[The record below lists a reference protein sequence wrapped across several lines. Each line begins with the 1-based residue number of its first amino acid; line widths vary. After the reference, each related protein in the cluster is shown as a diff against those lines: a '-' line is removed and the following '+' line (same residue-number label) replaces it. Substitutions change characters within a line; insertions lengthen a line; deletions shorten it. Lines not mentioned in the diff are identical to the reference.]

1 MIKIDSTNRTQAKR
15 LLNTWFDSRAVR
27 VMTLE
32 QLNATL
38 RRAINEG
45 LITEQGA
52 ERALLPQSRRQ
63 DNYNNDGNGEQ
74 HERDHSNDDERDDN
88 SNGTGGD
95 DGDSDSDG
103 DDGESQQEGES
114 DNESDSESESES
126 QQDDGEQGDGESDDE
141 SESQSDSESD
151 SDSDSDSESD
161 DDGQQEE
168 QDDESQSEQEGD
180 EQDSESDDEQEQE
193 SQSNDDDDDD
203 EQDDG
208 PLRHEMFP
216 VVLKWIKAGLN
227 VALVGPAGTGKST
240 IVGHVA
246 EELGREFRGTGALM
260 SKYDLVGYSD
270 AAGVYHATP
279 LYEAFTEGHLFCFDE
294 LDGSAP
300 DAVVAFNAATDNQ
313 NVFAFP
319 NGMQPKHDDFVAVAC
334 MNTWGN
340 GASAD
345 YVGRYKQD
353 AASMSRFV
361 KVFIDYDRRIET
373 VIAGKKHIDIA
384 QRIWDLRTACTD
396 LGIRHVVSTRMIQ
409 QAVAGR
415 TLGKCTNAEIDRD
428 VIFAGLDDG
437 AIKQLQSPMNALK
450 RARAANKRA
459 AKKVSS

>member
-1 MIKIDSTNRTQAKR
+1 MIKINSTNRTQAKR

-193 SQSNDDDDDD
+193 SQSNDDDD

-450 RARAANKRA
+450 RARAAQKRA

>member
-52 ERALLPQSRRQ
+52 ERALEPQSKRH
-63 DNYNNDGNGEQ
+63 DKYNNEGNGEQ
-74 HERDHSNDDERDDN
+74 FERDHSNDDERDDN

-193 SQSNDDDDDD
+193 SQSNDDDD

-373 VIAGKKHIDIA
+373 VIAGKKNIDIA

>member
-1 MIKIDSTNRTQAKR
+1 
-15 LLNTWFDSRAVR
+15 
-27 VMTLE
+27 MTLE

-141 SESQSDSESD
+141 SESQSDSESE

-168 QDDESQSEQEGD
+168 QDDESQSEQDGD

-193 SQSNDDDDDD
+193 SQSNDDDD

-373 VIAGKKHIDIA
+373 VIAGKKHIDIHC
-384 QRIWDLRTACTD
+384 TAY
-396 LGIRHVVSTRMIQ
+396 LGLAYGMH
-409 QAVAGR
+409 
-415 TLGKCTNAEIDRD
+415 
-428 VIFAGLDDG
+428 
-437 AIKQLQSPMNALK
+437 
-450 RARAANKRA
+450 
-459 AKKVSS
+459 